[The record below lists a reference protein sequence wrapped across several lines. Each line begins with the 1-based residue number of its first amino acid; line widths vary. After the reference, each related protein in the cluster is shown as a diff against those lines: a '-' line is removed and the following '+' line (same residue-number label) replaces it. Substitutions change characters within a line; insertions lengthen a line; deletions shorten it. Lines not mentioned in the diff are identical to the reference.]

1 MLAKSSAYVTI
12 YDGQTKWM
20 SFLSRDDN
28 LLENYSNNQNKFSP
42 DMENYFDSETVYDKD
57 FLKTKIKSPGHEITD
72 FYGKGIPKIFLR
84 I

>member
-28 LLENYSNNQNKFSP
+28 LLENYSNN
-42 DMENYFDSETVYDKD
+42 
-57 FLKTKIKSPGHEITD
+57 
-72 FYGKGIPKIFLR
+72 
-84 I
+84 